1 MHAIR
6 ALVVSLLFAALVPA
20 CAIETHPTVGV
31 RANREGEAVILAPR
45 CSDERIEAVQVAD
58 LDGPVRWRIE
68 GDGSDVVPVFVVGA
82 VPPSMRERD
91 PLEGVLDPD
100 DAYVATVEYAGSL
113 PDTEVEF
120 RTSSLSPDRV
130 IDDEGVY
137 RTRQEF
143 IEEADLDC
151 AGGWLWVA
159 AAIGIAVLLVLL
171 AAAAGSVWVIVRTLR
186 KAKRMREAE
195 VTPDRPDLSGR

>member
-1 MHAIR
+1 M
-6 ALVVSLLFAALVPA
+6 
-20 CAIETHPTVGV
+20 GV
-31 RANREGEAVILAPR
+31 RTNREGEAVILAPQ
-45 CSDERIEAVQVAD
+45 CADERIEAVQVAD

-68 GDGSDVVPVFVVGA
+68 GGGSAVVPVFVVGV

-100 DAYVATVEYAGSL
+100 DAYVATVEYAGSM
-113 PDTEVEF
+113 PETEVEF

-143 IEEADLDC
+143 IEEAELGC
-151 AGGWLWVA
+151 TGGWLWVT
-159 AAIGIAVLLVLL
+159 AAIGIVVLL
-171 AAAAGSVWVIVRTLR
+171 ALLAVAAGSVWVIVRTLR
-186 KAKRMREAE
+186 KARRMREAGA
-195 VTPDRPDLSGR
+195 TPDRPDSVVADPGEVELVDLQCRYA

>member
-1 MHAIR
+1 MLA
-6 ALVVSLLFAALVPA
+6 VLVPSCSMRHA
-20 CAIETHPTVGV
+20 TVGV
-31 RANREGEAVILAPR
+31 RANREGEAVILAPQ
-45 CSDERIEAVQVAD
+45 CADERIEAVQVAD

-68 GDGSDVVPVFVVGA
+68 GGGSAVVPVFVVG
-82 VPPSMRERD
+82 VGPPSMRERD

-100 DAYVATVEYAGSL
+100 DAYVATVEYAGSM

-120 RTSSLSPDRV
+120 RTASLSPDRV

-143 IEEADLDC
+143 IEEADLGC

-159 AAIGIAVLLVLL
+159 AAIGIVVLLVLL
-171 AAAAGSVWVIVRTLR
+171 AVAAGSVWVIVRTLR
-186 KAKRMREAE
+186 KAKRLREAE
-195 VTPDRPDLSGR
+195 ATPDRPDLSGR